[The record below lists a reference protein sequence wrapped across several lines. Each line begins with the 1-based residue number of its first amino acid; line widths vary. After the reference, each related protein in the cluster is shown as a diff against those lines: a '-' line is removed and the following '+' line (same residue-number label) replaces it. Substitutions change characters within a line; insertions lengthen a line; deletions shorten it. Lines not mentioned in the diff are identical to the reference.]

1 MNKKVLI
8 AASLLTT
15 MFVNAQES
23 AGSGDEVVKNKK
35 GNEIL
40 PKAGDIGL
48 GFNAAPMVDLV
59 INSVK
64 LNSGGV
70 FGNTQNTNQYVLGS
84 NNQIVGKYFLSAKA
98 AIRGKIG
105 VNTLSGSITNR
116 VQDSKALYDANFG
129 TATDISLA
137 QQLTVEDKYKFSKR
151 NLLISAGYEMRRGY
165 RRLQGYFG
173 GEVAFGGGG
182 AKETFTYGNDYS
194 DLYPTH
200 YTNGALAGGS
210 FNTTIQ
216 HNPFQQGRQ
225 ERVLFNNYRG
235 NFRVGMRGFIGVE
248 YFVFTK
254 ISIGGEFGWGW
265 SYTTRTNRISTVEI
279 YENGNTGIA
288 TVYNEERSNDS
299 NEKTKG
305 FAVDNNGN
313 PGNPFSMTNTTGGNG
328 NTAGTTGLSGVTG
341 AITILFHF

>member
-64 LNSGGV
+64 LNSGAV
-70 FGNTQNTNQYVLGS
+70 FGNTQNTNQFVLGS
-84 NNQIVGKYFLSAKA
+84 NNQIVGKYFLTAKS

-105 VNTLSGSITNR
+105 INTLGGSITNR

-129 TATDISLA
+129 TATDIAAA
-137 QQLTVEDKYKFSKR
+137 QQLTVEDKYKFHKQ
-151 NLLISAGYEMRRGY
+151 NILISAGYEMRRGY
-165 RRLQGYFG
+165 RRLQGYYG

-182 AKETFTYGNDYS
+182 SKETFTYGNDFS
-194 DLYPTH
+194 DQYPTH
-200 YTNGALAGGS
+200 YTNANGVTN
-210 FNTTIQ
+210 FNATVQ
-216 HNPFQQGRQ
+216 HNPFAPGRQ

-235 NFRVGMRGFIGVE
+235 NFRIGMRGFIGVE

-254 ISIGGEFGWGW
+254 ISIGAEFGWGW
-265 SYTTRTNRISTVEI
+265 SYTTRTNRVSTVEVF
-279 YENGNTGIA
+279 EQGATGVA
-288 TVYNEERSNDS
+288 EVYNEERSNDT

-305 FAVDNNGN
+305 FAVDNSGN
-313 PGNPFSMTNTTGGNG
+313 PANPFTINNTTGGN
-328 NTAGTTGLSGVTG
+328 NNSAGTTGLSGGTG